1 MLTLGID
8 SSTQGTKAVVYDTET
23 KTVVARAAVNYGKDL
38 PAFGSPDGFLPNAD
52 ARVRRADP
60 RMWVQGLDLVLARL
74 QEAGAPMDQ
83 IAAVGGD
90 AQQHAT
96 VYLTEEGVDALKTC
110 ACGAVEAGFFSRAE
124 SPIWMDSSTGAE
136 VAALDAHFGA
146 ALQTR
151 TGSPAIERFAAS
163 QVMKFRADDPA
174 GWAKTAR
181 VHLLS
186 SFLTS
191 YLTGEDAPIETG
203 DGAGMNLLNLQ
214 TLDWDEDV
222 CAFVAPDLKA
232 KLPGVFLPGDKP
244 LALAA
249 RFEKFGLRAGIPVAP
264 FTGDNP
270 ASLVGCGAEEPGCAV
285 ISLGTSDTFFAAMR
299 DFKTD
304 PDGFGHVFGN
314 PMGGFMSLSCF
325 KNGSLAR
332 ERIKKECDVDWTFFD
347 ETAFDLTPS
356 GNNGQR
362 AFPYF
367 ETEITPKH
375 DATGIEANFDWAA
388 ASSETKIRAIVEGQ
402 IMNMRERTRWI
413 GDFKKVF
420 VTGGASRSRGIRSV
434 IADVFGAQVET
445 LDVADS
451 AAVGG
456 ARLAAKAAGTGSCG
470 TGFAARALCL
480 LATLGL
486 VGAASAAWAPA
497 GELQVASTK
506 VLTPQV
512 GTLAA
517 KANFPM
523 LPMILP
529 QVMAESDLAKKFGVA
544 REDADW
550 GAKLFIEGNE
560 CVPVWVWPLPKG
572 GVADWQTKHPKKKIV
587 DGLVTYKHKAAPE
600 EGHDEPWQEFA
611 VFSADGQWA
620 YLSPKKE
627 LAQQAAKDGLKF
639 EKPLAKGIARIDL
652 TRSVFEAAAKE
663 MSSLNKQLDEVKKTA
678 AAAQGKKD
686 DEDEEAFSLLPD
698 DFFGKDAEV
707 FVRAWTKE
715 VESLRVIFG
724 VSSHGLDMRARL
736 TPRAGGALTG
746 PSRTL
751 PAEAFAFTDVPESAV
766 ITFVGAPV
774 APKGELGKAW
784 QTMVDGQLAA
794 VRQHFEGAAQK
805 KETADDVAFQSFARM
820 VSFLTKGISAF
831 RASPTPCTYARF
843 VMAED
848 EKSNKLVEF
857 RAAGL
862 KDPIAFTEK
871 VPELP
876 TAKPKAKKDK
886 KASSQMASSLRNAD
900 GVFAIGGQE
909 KGFAPGKTDTMK
921 DQFTK
926 AIPESAQ
933 TKTPLF
939 VARYRVGIGMT
950 ADAPIMLSA
959 WMFGW
964 RSDEDYRA
972 MLRVPTEEFAKIFQA
987 VLQSAVSGDVE

>member
-23 KTVVARAAVNYGKDL
+23 ESVVARAAVNYGKDL
-38 PAFGSPDGFLPNAD
+38 PEFASPDGFLPNAD
-52 ARVRRADP
+52 PRVRRADP
-60 RMWVQGLDLVLARL
+60 RMWVKGLDLVLARL
-74 QEAGAPMDQ
+74 QETGVSMGE
-83 IAAVGGD
+83 IAAIGGD

-96 VYLTEEGVDALKTC
+96 VYLTAEGVETLKTC
-110 ACGAVEAGFFSRAE
+110 ACGAVASACFSRAE

-163 QVMKFRADDPA
+163 QVMKFRADDPE

-214 TLDWDEDV
+214 TLTWDDEV

-375 DATGIEANFDWAA
+375 DATGIEANFDWAT
-388 ASSETKIRAIVEGQ
+388 ASNETKIRAIVEGQ

-434 IADVFGAQVET
+434 IADVFQAQVET

-456 ARLAAKAAGTGSCG
+456 ARLAAKAAAAGTGSCA

-480 LATLGL
+480 LATVGL
-486 VGAASAAWAPA
+486 VGLASAAWVPG
-497 GELQVASTK
+497 GEVQVASTK
-506 VLTPQV
+506 ALNPQISA
-512 GTLAA
+512 LAA

-529 QVMAESDLAKKFGVA
+529 QVMAENPLAKKFGLP

-550 GAKLFIEGNE
+550 GMKLFVDGDDSET
-560 CVPVWVWPLPKG
+560 VSVWPLAKG
-572 GVADWQTKHPKKKIV
+572 GVEKWQKAHPKRKIE
-587 DGLVTYKHKAAPE
+587 DGVVTYKHKASPD

-611 VFSADGQWA
+611 AFSADGQWA
-620 YLSPKKE
+620 YVSEKKE
-627 LAQQAAKDGLKF
+627 LVQQAAKNGLKF
-639 EKPLAKGIARIDL
+639 DAPLTKGISRMEL
-652 TRSVFEAAAKE
+652 TRNSFDAIAKTVVEA
-663 MSSLNKQLDEVKKTA
+663 SKQLDEVTKSTT
-678 AAAQGKKD
+678 GK
-686 DEDEEAFSLLPD
+686 DEDEDAFSLLPED
-698 DFFGKDAEV
+698 VLGKSFTP
-707 FVRAWTKE
+707 FVSAWSKE
-715 VESLRVIFG
+715 VERVRIVFG
-724 VSSHGLDMRARL
+724 VSNNGLDLRL
-736 TPRAGGALTG
+736 RMTPRAGSSLTG
-746 PSRTL
+746 PSRVL
-751 PAEAFAFTDVPESAV
+751 PAEAFAFSDVPESAV
-766 ITFVGAPV
+766 FSFLAAPV
-774 APKGELGKAW
+774 APKGEIGKTW
-784 QTMVDGQLAA
+784 QAFVDNLLVSTRA
-794 VRQHFEGAAQK
+794 HYEKAAQQK
-805 KETADDVAFQSFARM
+805 KQKEDVEFQSFTRLIT
-820 VSFLTKGISAF
+820 FLTKGIAAF
-831 RASPTPCTYARF
+831 RASPIPCTYGSF
-843 VMAED
+843 ILAED
-848 EKSNKLVEF
+848 AKSRKLVQF
-857 RAAGL
+857 RAKGL
-862 KDPIAFTEK
+862 KEPIAFTEK
-871 VPELP
+871 VPETP
-876 TAKPKAKKDK
+876 AVPASAKKGK
-886 KASSQMASSLRNAD
+886 KQPVPMVCSLRNAD
-900 GVFAIGGQE
+900 GEFVLAGEE
-909 KGFAPGKTDTMK
+909 KGFVGGKAGGVK
-921 DQFTK
+921 EQFAK
-926 AIPESAQ
+926 AIPESSK
-933 TKTPLF
+933 TKEPLF
-939 VARYRVGIGMT
+939 VARYRMGIGADEKT
-950 ADAPIMLSA
+950 AVMLAA

-964 RSDEDYRA
+964 RNEGDYRM
-972 MLRVPTEEFAKIFQA
+972 MLRVPMDDLARMLQGMLQA
-987 VLQSAVSGDVE
+987 AADGLVE